1 MLNRSHK
8 SNIILHEKRNH
19 KNQLG
24 INAIIQYDAS
34 ARHRN
39 EIKKE
44 LLLRKNEVNSK
55 KKKWNKTKYEKK
67 RLIYCRTLGGN
78 DPQTIQM
85 KKFNNESNIINE
97 RRWHPKNPHRY
108 SHYH

>member
-55 KKKWNKTKYEKK
+55 KKNGTKQNMK
-67 RLIYCRTLGGN
+67 RNG
-78 DPQTIQM
+78 
-85 KKFNNESNIINE
+85 
-97 RRWHPKNPHRY
+97 
-108 SHYH
+108 